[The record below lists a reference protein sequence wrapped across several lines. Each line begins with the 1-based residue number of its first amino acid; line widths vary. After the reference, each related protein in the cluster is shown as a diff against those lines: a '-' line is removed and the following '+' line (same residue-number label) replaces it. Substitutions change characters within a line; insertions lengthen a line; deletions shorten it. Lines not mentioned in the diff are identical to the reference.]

1 MSDMTWVKPGLW
13 GAAAGA
19 VVAVTLGFYLG
30 GWVTGGSATEMTDAA
45 VVAALAPVC
54 VEQARIDPARPA
66 KIAVI
71 TAANTRQR
79 PAAVMEAG
87 WATMPGKAEPDAAVA
102 AACVAGLDL
111 AAT

>member
-13 GAAAGA
+13 GAVAGA
-19 VVAVTLGFYLG
+19 AIAVTLGFFWG
-30 GWVTGGSATEMTDAA
+30 GWVTGGTASGMTDDA

-54 VEQARIDPARPA
+54 VEQARIDPARTA
-66 KIAVI
+66 KIALI

-79 PAAVMEAG
+79 AAAVMEAG
-87 WATMPGKAEPDAAVA
+87 WATMPGQDAPNAAVA

-111 AAT
+111 AAA